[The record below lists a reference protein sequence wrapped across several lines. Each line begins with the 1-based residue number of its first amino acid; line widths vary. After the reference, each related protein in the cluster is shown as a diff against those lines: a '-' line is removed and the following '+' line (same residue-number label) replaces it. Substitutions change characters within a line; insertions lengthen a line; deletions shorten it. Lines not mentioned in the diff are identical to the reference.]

1 MKDFFRKLFKRKNGF
16 MYAVPFFSLMAILA
30 IAGMIFPLRPSI
42 SLSEKRELT
51 KFPHFTL
58 QSFVSGEYFDQISL
72 WYSDTYPGREQ
83 WISLSN
89 DIASLHGTGNIYLSG
104 PIMQTDSI
112 PAPTK
117 SETADTPPETEAA
130 MPETTEETIAETVP
144 ETTAETEPTE
154 PPPLD
159 YSFSDSSVI
168 QIGGSGY
175 YSLGFSQQQSDRL
188 ARGLSNLA
196 DVMAEKGVRV
206 IFAPPPTAIG
216 IEVDP
221 YYLPMLN
228 SADQGEIIGYIAD
241 NSSENLITVDTHAAL
256 MPHKGEYLFFH
267 TDHHWTADAAY
278 YCYVAC
284 CEALGMTPRPLEDFD
299 KMDQGEFH
307 GSISGKVKNPRQ
319 LTMDTVYTYDPPGNV
334 YMRIWDGADGD
345 FEGTII
351 RDMRNQD
358 YSMKYIA
365 FLESDR
371 PLCWI
376 VNDDL
381 PDAKNCVIVKDSF
394 GNCFVPFFSQN
405 YHKVYA
411 IDYRKYAKMDLIS
424 FAEKYEIDDIIIAP
438 NMISTQSST
447 SVPMLQNLCGI
458 RK

>member
-1 MKDFFRKLFKRKNGF
+1 MKELFQKWLKGKSGLS
-16 MYAVPFFSLMAILA
+16 YTAPFFCLMAILA
-30 IAGMIFPLRPSI
+30 MIGLILPLRPRI
-42 SLSEKRELT
+42 SYSEKRELT
-51 KFPHFTL
+51 KFPGFSI
-58 QSFVSGEYFDQISL
+58 QSFLSGEYFEQITL
-72 WYSDTYPGREQ
+72 WYSDTYPGREK
-83 WISLSN
+83 WVALSN
-89 DIASLHGTGNIYLSG
+89 DIASLHGTGEIYLSG
-104 PIMQTDSI
+104 PLVQTDI
-112 PAPTK
+112 VPH
-117 SETADTPPETEAA
+117 ETE
-130 MPETTEETIAETVP
+130 PEATEDSVEETIIPAETIQATVP
-144 ETTAETEPTE
+144 ETEPTQETEPAE

-159 YSFSDSSVI
+159 YCYSESSVI

-175 YSLGFSQQQSDRL
+175 YSLGFSQMQSDRL
-188 ARGLSNLA
+188 SRGLSNLA
-196 DVMAEKGVRV
+196 DVMAKKGVRV

-228 SADQGEIIGYIAD
+228 SVDQGEIIGYIAD
-241 NSSENLITVDTHAAL
+241 NSSDNLITVDTDAAL
-256 MPHKGEYLFFH
+256 KAHKGEYLFFH

-284 CEALGMTPRPLEDFD
+284 CETLGMTPRPLEDFD

-319 LTMDTVYTYDPPGNV
+319 LTKDTVYTYDPPGNV
-334 YMRIWDGADGD
+334 YMRIWDGVDGD

-458 RK
+458 RN